1 VTYNFDPERWYA
13 NELSFLDHRRR
24 QEGWSEA
31 EFDQAVEELDRRR
44 DRLVSRLDGTYQ
56 IPGGE
61 TSSIR

>member
-1 VTYNFDPERWYA
+1 MTYNFDPERWYE
-13 NELSFLDHRRR
+13 NERSYLEQRRR

-31 EFDQAVEELDRRR
+31 EFDKAVEELDRRW
-44 DRLVSRLDGTYQ
+44 DRLVIRLDGTYQ